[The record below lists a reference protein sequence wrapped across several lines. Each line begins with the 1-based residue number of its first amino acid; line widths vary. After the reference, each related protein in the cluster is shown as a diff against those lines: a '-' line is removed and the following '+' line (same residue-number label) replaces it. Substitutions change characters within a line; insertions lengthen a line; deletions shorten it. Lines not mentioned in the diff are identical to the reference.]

1 MEKFPSI
8 SLESFYKNTTLH
20 VIVLT
25 DGVVVPKL
33 MSIADPLPTLRNLR
47 EFFKAIKAFA
57 EDKTYIGTMGSE
69 TAMLINCDCAEF
81 VMNLGTLMG
90 TVERPYAIT
99 NDAATIKEI
108 LSKKKSYDYTPE
120 VYAALAKKGY
130 LPKIDLPKAKTSTPE
145 DESEETSDEVLDE
158 KITKALGALAAA
170 GAVPEDDDDDDDDSD
185 EEESEEDEDEYEEE
199 EEEEEEVE
207 SEEEET
213 IRKTASASSTPEYS
227 GTPIEKKIY
236 KKIVD
241 AVHPANEEEDKVVR
255 ALTRDIVRS
264 ILKDMGVL

>member
-8 SLESFYKNTTLH
+8 SLESFYRNTTLH

-57 EDKTYIGTMGSE
+57 EDKAYIGTMGSE

-81 VMNLGTLMG
+81 IMNLGTLMG
-90 TVERPYAIT
+90 SVERPYTIIRE
-99 NDAATIKEI
+99 AAAVKEI
-108 LSKKKSYDYTPE
+108 LSKTKSYDYAPD

-130 LPKIDLPKAKTSTPE
+130 LPKIDLPKTKPSTSE
-145 DESEETSDEVLDE
+145 DESEKTTDEVLGKLSKRVLDSL
-158 KITKALGALAAA
+158 TAA

-185 EEESEEDEDEYEEE
+185 EEESEEDEDEYEE

-255 ALTRDIVRS
+255 DLTKDIVKS